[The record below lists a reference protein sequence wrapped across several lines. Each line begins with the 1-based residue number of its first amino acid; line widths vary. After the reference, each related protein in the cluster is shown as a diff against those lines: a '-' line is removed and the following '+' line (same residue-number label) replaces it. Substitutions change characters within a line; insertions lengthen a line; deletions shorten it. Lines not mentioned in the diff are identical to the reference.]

1 MPTSLELKTPSTPD
15 VVEKPH
21 HTQHSP
27 ISSTA
32 SPIPHVSTDEET
44 KKLLR
49 KLDMRVLP
57 ALFILWFLSF
67 IDRVNI
73 GMARLGGMEKD
84 LHMAGND
91 FNIAMIIFFPPF
103 ILMEVPMNLILK
115 KVSPGIWLPTQNF
128 LLGEPYISLSRMK
141 RTEVEG

>member
-1 MPTSLELKTPSTPD
+1 
-15 VVEKPH
+15 
-21 HTQHSP
+21 
-27 ISSTA
+27 
-32 SPIPHVSTDEET
+32 
-44 KKLLR
+44 
-49 KLDMRVLP
+49 MRVLP

-141 RTEVEG
+141 ILTRLQLCLLSVRELSRPRRDCML